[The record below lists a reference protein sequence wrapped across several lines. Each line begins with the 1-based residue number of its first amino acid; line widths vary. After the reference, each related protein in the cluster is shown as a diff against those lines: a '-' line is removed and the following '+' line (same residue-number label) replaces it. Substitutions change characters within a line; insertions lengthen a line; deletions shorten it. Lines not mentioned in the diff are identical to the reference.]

1 MNRLQVNHLNKS
13 FGKRQILD
21 EVSLTLKTGEILGLF
36 GRNGSGKSTLLKCIM
51 GALKADSL
59 TMNID
64 GEEINSSEVIPRQ
77 KIGFLP
83 QDTFLPKE
91 MKVRNVI
98 PLIFPKGENQ
108 DKIFYSA
115 GVAAFDGKIVGKL
128 SAGQLRYLE
137 LLLLAHMPHP
147 FLLLDEPFSML
158 EPRGIELVKELLFSL
173 KTTKGLLITDHYYR
187 DVLEVANR
195 SFVLKNG
202 ASFEVKNEHDL
213 VSHKYLK
220 MRKE

>member
-1 MNRLQVNHLNKS
+1 MSRLQVSRVSKS
-13 FGKRQILD
+13 FGKRQILN
-21 EVSLTLKTGEILGLF
+21 EVSTNFRTGDIMGLF
-36 GRNGSGKSTLLKCIM
+36 GRNGSGKSTLLKCM
-51 GALKADSL
+51 LGTLKADSIKIK
-59 TMNID
+59 ID
-64 GEEINSSEVIPRQ
+64 GEEIKPSEVIPRQ

-98 PLIFPKGENQ
+98 PLIFPKGEDQ
-108 DKIFYSA
+108 DKIFYSP
-115 GVAAFDGKIVGKL
+115 GVAGFDGKIVGKL
-128 SAGQLRYLE
+128 SAGQLKYLE

-158 EPRGIELVKELLFSL
+158 EPQGIELVKELLLSL

-187 DVLEVANR
+187 DVLEVTNR
-195 SFVLKNG
+195 SFVLKN
-202 ASFEVKNEHDL
+202 AKAFEVENEHDL
-213 VSHKYLK
+213 TAHEYLK